1 MHGDISEQDINVI
14 VTTGLLLDISDPVC
28 GDRGEALGP
37 LNLRRGRRKGSTLTR
52 LLSKVILQLAF
63 KSFDLEF
70 YRRFLPR

>member
-1 MHGDISEQDINVI
+1 MTLLCMVTLVEQDINVI

-52 LLSKVILQLAF
+52 LLSTL
-63 KSFDLEF
+63 
-70 YRRFLPR
+70 R